1 MRKQRNIYKRKDG
14 RWEGRYFKE
23 YDKNGKIKYG
33 SVYANTYKEV
43 KEKLELIN
51 SKIKKTSNKHITVDF
66 RTVCYEW
73 LKNIKNSVRQST
85 YATYLYIIEN
95 YLNLYLGR
103 FNLYELDKNCFD
115 VIIKNNPQLSQ
126 KTLKDFFTVFKSIIR
141 FANENYNANIT
152 LKQYR
157 FKYSNSLSI
166 PVISVHEQK
175 LLERFLLKD
184 TDLPKLGIL
193 FCLYTGLRIGE
204 ICALKWSDIDLKNKT
219 VKIDKTIKR
228 IKNTDENSA
237 LKTKIIINKPKSL
250 TSERVIP
257 LPDFLIKLLIPYSK
271 TYTVNSYFLSGD
283 FNYIEPRA
291 YSYKFKKYLE
301 QAKVNNI
308 NFHALRHTF
317 ATRAIEKGIDVKSL
331 SEILGHST
339 VSITLEKYV
348 HPSLEQKRKQ
358 INKLNKMFFFN
369 CKWSKKW

>member
-51 SKIKKTSNKHITVDF
+51 SKIKKTSNKHITVKF
-66 RTVCYEW
+66 NIVSYEW

-95 YLNLYLGR
+95 YLNLYFGR

-115 VIIKNNPQLSQ
+115 VIIKNNPHLSQ
-126 KTLKDFFTVFKSIIR
+126 KSLKDFFTVFKSIIR

-257 LPDFLIKLLIPYSK
+257 LPDFLIKLLKLCPNSYNK
-271 TYTVNSYFLSGD
+271 NSYFLTGKCK
-283 FNYIEPRA
+283 YIEPRA

-358 INKLNKMFFFN
+358 INKLKCFVQL
-369 CKWSKKW
+369 